1 MSNVWYFVI
10 PFFTYSCEISDS
22 NTRPNMGPYLCLPEI
37 VNGRQV
43 FGVGCCSYACVAW
56 LISVIMA
63 NIIMCVHR
71 VH

>member
-1 MSNVWYFVI
+1 
-10 PFFTYSCEISDS
+10 
-22 NTRPNMGPYLCLPEI
+22 MGPYLCLPEI